1 MKAPVAW
8 LREFAE
14 LPSSATVQDIASRI
28 ASVGFEVAGIEG
40 DVIDFEVTA
49 NRPDCLSVRGL
60 AREAATVYQTTFGGR
75 TFTSGG
81 HAGSN
86 QPAPRLRRSAE
97 ASAKA
102 EDPASED
109 PGAADPVPVTIESPR
124 CGRYALALADV
135 KVGPSPA
142 WLADRLTACGVRP
155 INNVVDVTNYVLLET
170 GQPMHAFDLAR
181 LAGPEIR
188 VRLARPGESLTTLDR
203 QSRKLDDTLLV
214 IADKERA
221 VAIAGV
227 MGGAASEVSAS
238 TTRIA
243 LESAWFD
250 PVAVRAAS
258 KRLGLKTEASARFE
272 RGADPSAATAGLD
285 RALELLERMGAGTRV
300 GEVID
305 VYPTPAAERTITLH
319 REYLDRLLGDQVPDA
334 DVLRILSSLG
344 FVPAAAA
351 GGWQVGVPSWRV
363 DVSRAADLIEEV
375 GRHWGVNRVPARFP
389 ALHTPPRLSD
399 PGILRA
405 RRIRRLLCGAGLQEA
420 MTFTFMESAAAEPF
434 AADAASLVTIA
445 NPLSEKFAVLRP
457 SMWPGLLDALIY
469 NRRRDIADVRLF
481 EAGSVFHATGE
492 QQRVGWILAGA
503 RLSHWSQP
511 PAEVDLYD
519 AIGVG
524 DVLAEAFAQTW
535 RWEPETDTPWFVPGR
550 AATLIADD
558 RRVGVVGQLRPEL
571 GASRGLPAGIV
582 VVGGELDLGALRSWG
597 AGDPSDPIATDAIAR
612 PVTALSRQPAVIRD
626 LSILIDAGLP
636 AASVRGTIRANA
648 PATLVQVRE
657 FDRYEGK
664 GVPEGQVGL
673 SIRLTF
679 RDRDRT
685 LTDAEVQL
693 AVETIVTALATAHGA
708 ALRGQ

>member
-1 MKAPVAW
+1 VKAPVTW
-8 LREFAE
+8 LREFAD
-14 LPSSATVQDIASRI
+14 LPASATVEEIARRI
-28 ASVGFEVAGIEG
+28 AGVGFEVASIDG

-49 NRPDCLSVRGL
+49 NRPDCLSIRGL
-60 AREAATVYQTTFGGR
+60 AREAATAFQALFGG
-75 TFTSGG
+75 
-81 HAGSN
+81 
-86 QPAPRLRRSAE
+86 P

-102 EDPASED
+102 SISAK
-109 PGAADPVPVTIESPR
+109 ATADRTAGKPESGISSPSVPVTIESPL
-124 CGRYALALADV
+124 CERYALALADV

-155 INNVVDVTNYVLLET
+155 INNVVDVTNYVLLEL
-170 GQPMHAFDLAR
+170 GQPMHAFDVAR
-181 LAGPEIR
+181 LAGPELR
-188 VRLARPGESLTTLDR
+188 VRMARAGEPLTTLDR
-203 QSRKLDDTLLV
+203 QSRKLDPTMLV
-214 IADKERA
+214 IADAERA

-227 MGGAASEVSAS
+227 MGGATSEVSAS

-250 PVAVRAAS
+250 PVTVRATS
-258 KRLGLKTEASARFE
+258 KKLGLKTEASARFE
-272 RGADPSAATAGLD
+272 RGADQSVATGALD
-285 RALELLERMGAGTRV
+285 LALELLERLDAGKRV
-300 GEVID
+300 GGVID
-305 VYPTPAAERTITLH
+305 VYPAPASERSIDLP

-334 DVLRILSSLG
+334 DVVRILSSLG
-344 FVPAAAA
+344 FVPAAATS
-351 GGWQVGVPSWRV
+351 GWQVAVPSWRV
-363 DVSRAADLIEEV
+363 DVSRAADLVEEV

-389 ALHTPPRLSD
+389 ALHLPPHPSD

-420 MTFTFMESAAAEPF
+420 VTFTFMEAAAAEPF
-434 AADAASLVTIA
+434 ASDPASLVTIA

-457 SMWPGLLDALIY
+457 SLWPGLLDALIY

-481 EAGSVFHATGE
+481 EAGSVVQAAGE
-492 QQRVGWILAGA
+492 QQRVGWVMTGA
-503 RLSHWSQP
+503 RVSHWSQP

-524 DVLAEAFAQTW
+524 DVLADAFAQAW
-535 RWEPETDTPWFVPGR
+535 RWEAVTDTPWFVPGR
-550 AATLIADD
+550 AAALIADD
-558 RRVGVVGQLRPEL
+558 RRIGVVGQLRPDL
-571 GASRGLPAGIV
+571 AASRGLPAGV
-582 VVGGELDLGALRSWG
+582 AVVGGEIDLGALRTTG
-597 AGDPSDPIATDAIAR
+597 AITR
-612 PVTALSRQPAVIRD
+612 QVTALPRQPAVIRD

-679 RDRDRT
+679 QDRDRT
-685 LTDAEVQL
+685 LTDAEVQQ
-693 AVETIVTALATAHGA
+693 AVETIISALATTHGA
-708 ALRGQ
+708 ILRGH

>member
-8 LREFAE
+8 LREFAD
-14 LPSSATVQDIASRI
+14 LPASATVQEIASRV

-60 AREAATVYQTTFGGR
+60 AREAAASFDVQGPESR
-75 TFTSGG
+75 VQ
-81 HAGSN
+81 GSDSESRG
-86 QPAPRLRRSAE
+86 PAVQG
-97 ASAKA
+97 
-102 EDPASED
+102 SEG
-109 PGAADPVPVTIESPR
+109 PGAQSPVPVTIESDR

-135 KVGPSPA
+135 KVGPSPP
-142 WLADRLTACGVRP
+142 WLADRLTACGIRP
-155 INNVVDVTNYVLLET
+155 INNVVDVTNYVLLEI

-188 VRLARPGESLTTLDR
+188 VRMARAGESLTTLDR
-203 QSRKLDDTLLV
+203 QSRKLDESMLV

-250 PVAVRAAS
+250 PVTVRATS

-272 RGADPSAATAGLD
+272 RGADPNAATAGIA
-285 RALELLERMGAGTRV
+285 RALELLERMGAGTRL

-305 VYPTPAAERTITLH
+305 VYPAPVAERSIRLQ
-319 REYLDRLLGDQVPDA
+319 REYLDRLLGDHVPDA

-344 FVPAAAA
+344 FVPAAAD

-363 DVSRAADLIEEV
+363 DATRAADLIEEV

-389 ALHTPPRLSD
+389 ALHTPPHASD
-399 PGILRA
+399 AGILRA
-405 RRIRRLLCGAGLQEA
+405 RRIRRILCGAGLQEA
-420 MTFTFMESAAAEPF
+420 VTFTFMESAAAEPF
-434 AADAASLVTIA
+434 AADLVTIA

-481 EAGSVFHATGE
+481 EAGSVFDATGE
-492 QQRVGWILAGA
+492 QQRVGWVLAGA

-511 PAEVDLYD
+511 QAEVDLYD

-535 RWEPETDTPWFVPGR
+535 RWEPATDTPWFVPGR
-550 AATLIADD
+550 AAALIADD
-558 RRVGVVGQLRPEL
+558 RRIGVVGQLRPDL
-571 GASRGLPAGIV
+571 ASSRGLPSGIV
-582 VVGGELDLGALRSWG
+582 VVGGELDLGAFRT
-597 AGDPSDPIATDAIAR
+597 TDALAR
-612 PVTALSRQPAVIRD
+612 PVTALPRQPAVVRD

-685 LTDAEVQL
+685 LTDAEVQQ
-693 AVETIVTALATAHGA
+693 AVETIVTALAADHGA
-708 ALRGQ
+708 TLRGH